1 MSSITQELM
10 MIESVDVDKEGCY
23 DWVETYALLPKIT
36 ISGKL
41 LWLKKCY
48 RRKVR
53 VTWKQ
58 PWDVDYIVEYAT
70 ALDLLKQ
77 A

>member
-1 MSSITQELM
+1 MSSTIQELT
-10 MIESVDVDKEGCY
+10 IETKEVDKEGCY

-36 ISGKL
+36 ISGNI

-48 RRKVR
+48 RRRVR
-53 VTWKQ
+53 IVWKQ
-58 PWDVDYIVEYAT
+58 PFDVDYIIEYAT